1 MEQLSVPFKIYADF
15 ESVLKGLQKNDRS
28 NGASYS
34 KKYQEHIPC
43 SFVYKVVCFDDR
55 FRKSVAFDRRTNEF
69 NKFIK
74 EILKENE
81 YYKKMIK
88 NHFKEN
94 LVMSVEGE
102 RSLKSSN
109 KCWIC
114 NELFTAKNNKVTD
127 QDHVT
132 VNLEVLLTGTVI
144 LILS

>member
-1 MEQLSVPFKIYADF
+1 
-15 ESVLKGLQKNDRS
+15 
-28 NGASYS
+28 
-34 KKYQEHIPC
+34 
-43 SFVYKVVCFDDR
+43 
-55 FRKSVAFDRRTNEF
+55 
-69 NKFIK
+69 
-74 EILKENE
+74 
-81 YYKKMIK
+81 
-88 NHFKEN
+88 
-94 LVMSVEGE
+94 MSVEDE